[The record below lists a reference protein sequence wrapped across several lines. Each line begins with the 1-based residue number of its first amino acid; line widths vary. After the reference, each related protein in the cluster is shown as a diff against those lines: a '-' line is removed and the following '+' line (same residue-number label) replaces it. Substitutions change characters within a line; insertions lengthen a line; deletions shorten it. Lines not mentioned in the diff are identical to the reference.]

1 MKDKKREDAWNDNH
15 DAILAEIVINH
26 IKTGSTQ
33 LLAFEE
39 TGEKIN
45 RTAAACGFRW
55 NKELRKKYENKI
67 LEAKAYRSKHKQK
80 AQKRELFVTVSNT
93 AISDNPSQQY
103 DDNPFGQ
110 IIKIA
115 QDQAHIFEQLLQ
127 ENKKLK
133 DQILELKSIKKN
145 SDIAKTNDQFGVDDI
160 QTFLNIMNRARNLT
174 SVNLN
179 V

>member
-1 MKDKKREDAWNDNH
+1 MKDKKREDAWNDNY
-15 DAILAEIVINH
+15 DAILAETVINH

-39 TGEKIN
+39 SGKKIN

-55 NKELRKKYENKI
+55 NKEIRKKYENEI
-67 LEAKAYRSKHKQK
+67 LVAKACRSKQK
-80 AQKRELFVTVSNT
+80 AQKREVFVTVSST
-93 AISDNPSQQY
+93 ATSDNPWQQY
-103 DDNPFGQ
+103 DDPFRQ

-115 QDQAHIFEQLLQ
+115 KDQAHIFEQLLQ
-127 ENKKLK
+127 ENTKLK
-133 DQILELKSIKKN
+133 NEIIELKSKKKN
-145 SDIAKTNDQFGVDDI
+145 SDTAKTNDQFGADDI

-174 SVNLN
+174 SNLN